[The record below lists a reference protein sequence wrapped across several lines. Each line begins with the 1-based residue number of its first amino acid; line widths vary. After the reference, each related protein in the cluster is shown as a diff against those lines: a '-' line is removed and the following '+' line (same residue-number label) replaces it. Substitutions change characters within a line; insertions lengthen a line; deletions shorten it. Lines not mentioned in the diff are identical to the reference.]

1 MVLTKLPKMTG
12 IEERTYTS
20 WRSAGKIH
28 SRHTLHHAGLH
39 IFLFLFIPKI
49 AIWIAPSTNC
59 SFTFVLRSLFWIPI
73 DPFGFFVCFQ
83 ICGRCSTE
91 FDIFSL
97 ELYRGCHCKGNLDV
111 NVSRQGDFYLLRG
124 ENSNFNSRQ
133 NFLIFV
139 ANFQL
144 EDIWALLHLGLKF
157 GGEWWSIFAEVWLVL
172 IREH

>member
-28 SRHTLHHAGLH
+28 SRHTLHYAGLH

-73 DPFGFFVCFQ
+73 DPFGFLCVFKFVEGVVQNLTFLALSFIGVATAKGIWMLMFPDRGIF
-83 ICGRCSTE
+83 ICCVGKIVILIQGKIFWSLWQ
-91 FDIFSL
+91 IFSWRISG
-97 ELYRGCHCKGNLDV
+97 LYCIWDWSLAGN
-111 NVSRQGDFYLLRG
+111 G
-124 ENSNFNSRQ
+124 EV
-133 NFLIFV
+133 FL
-139 ANFQL
+139 QKSDL
-144 EDIWALLHLGLKF
+144 Y
-157 GGEWWSIFAEVWLVL
+157 
-172 IREH
+172 